1 MPSGGRMVIRVQED
15 KGRALVSVS
24 DSGTGMSAEVKRR
37 AFEPFFTTKGV
48 KSTGLGLAVAYGT
61 IRRHGGEISVDSTE
75 GIGTTVAFWLPRAA
89 PVAAPPA
96 APAEPKADRK
106 GRILVID
113 DESSVLEIVAEVL
126 TAHGHAVTVAHGGR
140 EGLLSFS
147 AGRYDLVMTDLGMPD
162 LNGWEVLR
170 SIKESRA
177 ATPVLVLTG
186 WGDTAEAPTGL
197 RPDGFLTK
205 PFDLKRLAM
214 DVGAAL
220 SRA

>member
-1 MPSGGRMVIRVQED
+1 
-15 KGRALVSVS
+15 
-24 DSGTGMSAEVKRR
+24 MSPEVKQR

-89 PVAAPPA
+89 PTAAPPA

-113 DESSVLEIVAEVL
+113 DESSVLDIVAEVL

-147 AGRYDLVMTDLGMPD
+147 AGPYDLVMTDLGMPD
-162 LNGWEVLR
+162 LHGWEGPVHQGVR
-170 SIKESRA
+170 

-186 WGDTAEAPTGL
+186 WGTPRRRPPASSRTASHQAPDPSGWRRR
-197 RPDGFLTK
+197 RPRSVGCDPISTLSRQPSDVPPHAERHQK
-205 PFDLKRLAM
+205 PFFQ
-214 DVGAAL
+214 
-220 SRA
+220 